1 MLRRGN
7 NIVSPKVF
15 SSVDSARQGIFMST
29 ASQDTGESS
38 KGFALIASR
47 FKASPMIPLMIAG
60 AAAIAVIVALLL
72 WLRSPDYRVL
82 LSNLSAKDGGD
93 IVGQLTQMNMPYQ
106 IADNG
111 SAILV
116 PADKVHELR
125 LRLAQSGLPKGG
137 NTGFELL
144 DKEQFGISQFSE
156 QINYQRALEGELS
169 RTIESLSPVQNVRVH
184 LAIPKPTLFVREQ
197 KLPTA
202 SVTIGLLPGRM
213 LDEGQITAIVHMVSS
228 SVTGL
233 TATNVTIVDQAGRLL
248 THNDNS
254 QQSANNAQIKMTKE
268 REFHLKQRIEDIIS
282 PLVGRANVHAQVTAQ
297 MDFSKVEQTSE
308 EYKPNQTPESAAVR
322 SHQNSQTLQNNNGGA
337 GGVPGALSN
346 QPPTPPN
353 APISTETNEKTSQQN
368 TNSRNDTSNSQS
380 DETTNYEVDRK
391 ISHTQR
397 QIGVVDRL
405 SVAVIIN
412 YLPQEGEN
420 GSQMKPLSP
429 ELMQQID
436 ALTREAMG
444 YSPHRGD
451 TLNITNSLFT
461 TDAVVEEQPSILENP
476 QFIAQALDYGKII
489 LIAMIAWLMWR
500 FGIKPQWVKYRKT
513 QQKQAEAEVF
523 VTTQLKTPL
532 RVDEDINE
540 EMDEQTRRRL
550 TRQRVS
556 AEIQSQR
563 IREMAEKD
571 PQVVAMVIR
580 QWLGRA

>member
-1 MLRRGN
+1 M
-7 NIVSPKVF
+7 
-15 SSVDSARQGIFMST
+15 SA
-29 ASQDTGESS
+29 ASKDTGEAK
-38 KGFALIASR
+38 KGFASIVER
-47 FKASPMIPLMIAG
+47 IKADPKIPLMIA
-60 AAAIAVIVALLL
+60 AAAAVSIIVALLL

-93 IVGQLTQMNMPYQ
+93 IVGQLTQMNVPYQ

-125 LRLAQSGLPKGG
+125 LKLAQSGLPKGG

-169 RTIESLSPVQNVRVH
+169 RTIESLSPVQSARVH

-202 SVTIGLLPGRM
+202 SVTVGLLPGRM
-213 LDEGQITAIVHMVSS
+213 LDEGQISAIVHMVSS

-233 TATNVTIVDQAGRLL
+233 TASNVIIVDQAGRLL
-248 THNDNS
+248 TNNDNS
-254 QQSANNAQIKMTKE
+254 QQSANSAQIKMTKE
-268 REFHLKQRIEDIIS
+268 MESHLKQRIEDILS
-282 PLVGRANVHAQVTAQ
+282 PLVGRANIHAQVTAQ

-308 EYKPNQTPESAAVR
+308 EYKPNQTPDSAAIR
-322 SHQNSQTLQNNNGGA
+322 SRQNSQSIQNNNGGT

-346 QPPTPPN
+346 QPVSAPN
-353 APISTETNEKTSQQN
+353 APIETNKDNKDGAQTAN
-368 TNSRNDTSNSQS
+368 NRNSVSNSQS

-405 SVAVIIN
+405 SVAVIVN
-412 YLPQEGEN
+412 YHSQDSEN
-420 GSQMKPLSP
+420 GPEMKPLPP
-429 ELMQQID
+429 EMLQQIE

-444 YSPHRGD
+444 FSTARGD
-451 TLNITNSLFT
+451 SLNITNSLFT
-461 TDAVVEEQPSILENP
+461 NETPIEEVPSLLESP
-476 QFIAQALDYGKII
+476 QFIAQLLDYGKIL
-489 LIAMIAWLMWR
+489 LIAIIAWFMWR

-513 QQKQAEAEVF
+513 QQAQAEAEVF
-523 VTTQLKTPL
+523 VATQLKTPL
-532 RVDEDINE
+532 VVDEAIDE

-571 PQVVAMVIR
+571 PQIVAMVIR
-580 QWLGRA
+580 QWLGKSQ

>member
-1 MLRRGN
+1 M
-7 NIVSPKVF
+7 
-15 SSVDSARQGIFMST
+15 SA
-29 ASQDTGESS
+29 ASKDTGEAK
-38 KGFALIASR
+38 KGFASIVER
-47 FKASPMIPLMIAG
+47 IKADPKIPLMIA
-60 AAAIAVIVALLL
+60 AAAAVSIIVALLL

-93 IVGQLTQMNMPYQ
+93 IVGQLTQMNVPYQ

-125 LRLAQSGLPKGG
+125 LKLAQSGLPKGG

-169 RTIESLSPVQNVRVH
+169 RTIESLSPVQSARVH

-202 SVTIGLLPGRM
+202 SVTVGLLPGRM
-213 LDEGQITAIVHMVSS
+213 LDEGQISAIVHMVSS

-233 TATNVTIVDQAGRLL
+233 TASNVIIVDQAGRLL
-248 THNDNS
+248 TNNDNS
-254 QQSANNAQIKMTKE
+254 QQSVNSAQIKMTKE
-268 REFHLKQRIEDIIS
+268 MESHLKQRIEDILS
-282 PLVGRANVHAQVTAQ
+282 PLVGRANIHAQVTAQ

-308 EYKPNQTPESAAVR
+308 EYKPNQTPDSAAIR
-322 SHQNSQTLQNNNGGA
+322 SRQNSQSMQNNNGGT

-346 QPPTPPN
+346 QPVSAPN
-353 APISTETNEKTSQQN
+353 APIETNKDNKDGTQTAN
-368 TNSRNDTSNSQS
+368 NRNSVSNSQS

-405 SVAVIIN
+405 SVAVIVN
-412 YLPQEGEN
+412 YHSQDGEN
-420 GSQMKPLSP
+420 GPEMKPLPP
-429 ELMQQID
+429 EMLQQIE

-444 YSPHRGD
+444 FSSARGD
-451 TLNITNSLFT
+451 SLNITNSLFT
-461 TDAVVEEQPSILENP
+461 NETPVEEEPSLLESP
-476 QFIAQALDYGKII
+476 QFIAQLLDYGKIL
-489 LIAMIAWLMWR
+489 LIAIIAWFMWR

-513 QQKQAEAEVF
+513 QQAQADAEVF
-523 VTTQLKTPL
+523 VATQMKTPL
-532 RVDEDINE
+532 VVDEVIDE
-540 EMDEQTRRRL
+540 DMDEQTRRRL

-571 PQVVAMVIR
+571 PQIVAMVIR
-580 QWLGRA
+580 QWLGKSQ

>member
-1 MLRRGN
+1 M
-7 NIVSPKVF
+7 
-15 SSVDSARQGIFMST
+15 SA
-29 ASQDTGESS
+29 ASKDTGEAK
-38 KGFALIASR
+38 KGFASIVER
-47 FKASPMIPLMIAG
+47 IKADPKIPLMIA
-60 AAAIAVIVALLL
+60 AAAAVSIIVALLL

-93 IVGQLTQMNMPYQ
+93 IVGQLTQMNVPYQ

-125 LRLAQSGLPKGG
+125 LKLAQSGLPKGG

-169 RTIESLSPVQNVRVH
+169 RTIESLSPVQSARVH

-202 SVTIGLLPGRM
+202 SVTVGLLPGRM
-213 LDEGQITAIVHMVSS
+213 LDEGQINAIVHMVSS

-233 TATNVTIVDQAGRLL
+233 TASNVIIVDQAGRLL
-248 THNDNS
+248 TNNDNS
-254 QQSANNAQIKMTKE
+254 QQSVNSAQIKMTKE
-268 REFHLKQRIEDIIS
+268 MESHLKQRIEDILS
-282 PLVGRANVHAQVTAQ
+282 PLVGRANIHAQVTAQ

-308 EYKPNQTPESAAVR
+308 EYKPNQTPDSAAIR
-322 SHQNSQTLQNNNGGA
+322 SRQNSQSMQNNNGGT

-346 QPPTPPN
+346 QPVSAPN
-353 APISTETNEKTSQQN
+353 APIETNKDNKDGTQTAN
-368 TNSRNDTSNSQS
+368 NRNSVSNSQS

-405 SVAVIIN
+405 SVAVIVN
-412 YLPQEGEN
+412 YHSQDGEN
-420 GSQMKPLSP
+420 GPEMKPLPP
-429 ELMQQID
+429 EMLQQIE

-444 YSPHRGD
+444 FSTARGD
-451 TLNITNSLFT
+451 SLNITNSLFT
-461 TDAVVEEQPSILENP
+461 NETPVEEVPSLLESP
-476 QFIAQALDYGKII
+476 QFIAQLLDYGKIL
-489 LIAMIAWLMWR
+489 LIAIIAWFMWR

-513 QQKQAEAEVF
+513 QQAQADAEVF
-523 VTTQLKTPL
+523 VATQMKTPL
-532 RVDEDINE
+532 VVDEVIDE
-540 EMDEQTRRRL
+540 DMDEQTRRRL

-571 PQVVAMVIR
+571 PQIVAMVIR
-580 QWLGRA
+580 QWLGKSQ

>member
-1 MLRRGN
+1 M
-7 NIVSPKVF
+7 
-15 SSVDSARQGIFMST
+15 SA
-29 ASQDTGESS
+29 ASKDTGEAK
-38 KGFALIASR
+38 KGFASIVER
-47 FKASPMIPLMIAG
+47 IKADPKIPLMIA
-60 AAAIAVIVALLL
+60 AAAAVSIIVALLL

-93 IVGQLTQMNMPYQ
+93 IVGQLTQMNVPYQ

-125 LRLAQSGLPKGG
+125 LKLAQSGLPKGG

-169 RTIESLSPVQNVRVH
+169 RTIESLSPVQSARVH

-202 SVTIGLLPGRM
+202 SVTVGLLPGRM
-213 LDEGQITAIVHMVSS
+213 LDEGQISAIVHMVSS

-233 TATNVTIVDQAGRLL
+233 TASNVIIVDQAGRLL
-248 THNDNS
+248 TNNDNS
-254 QQSANNAQIKMTKE
+254 QQSANSAQIKMTKE
-268 REFHLKQRIEDIIS
+268 MESHLKQRIEDILS
-282 PLVGRANVHAQVTAQ
+282 PLVGRANIHAQVTAQ

-308 EYKPNQTPESAAVR
+308 EYKPNQTPDSAAIR
-322 SHQNSQTLQNNNGGA
+322 SRQNSQSMQNNNGGT

-346 QPPTPPN
+346 QPVSAPN
-353 APISTETNEKTSQQN
+353 APIETNKDNKDGAQTAN
-368 TNSRNDTSNSQS
+368 NRNSVSNSQS

-405 SVAVIIN
+405 SVAVIVN
-412 YLPQEGEN
+412 YHSQDGEN
-420 GSQMKPLSP
+420 GPEMKPLPP
-429 ELMQQID
+429 EMLQQIE

-444 YSPHRGD
+444 FSTARGD
-451 TLNITNSLFT
+451 SLNITNSLFT
-461 TDAVVEEQPSILENP
+461 NETPVEEMPSLLESP
-476 QFIAQALDYGKII
+476 QFIAQLLDYGKIL
-489 LIAMIAWLMWR
+489 LIAIIAWFMWR

-513 QQKQAEAEVF
+513 QQAQAEAEVF
-523 VTTQLKTPL
+523 VATQLKTPL
-532 RVDEDINE
+532 VVDEAIDE

-571 PQVVAMVIR
+571 PQIVAMVIR
-580 QWLGRA
+580 QWLGKSQ

>member
-1 MLRRGN
+1 M
-7 NIVSPKVF
+7 
-15 SSVDSARQGIFMST
+15 SA
-29 ASQDTGESS
+29 ASKDTGEAK
-38 KGFALIASR
+38 KGFASIVER
-47 FKASPMIPLMIAG
+47 IKADPKIPLMIA
-60 AAAIAVIVALLL
+60 AAAAVSIIVALLL

-93 IVGQLTQMNMPYQ
+93 IVGQLTQMNVPYQ

-125 LRLAQSGLPKGG
+125 LKLAQSGLPKGG

-169 RTIESLSPVQNVRVH
+169 RTIESLSPVQSARVH

-202 SVTIGLLPGRM
+202 SVTVGLLPGRM
-213 LDEGQITAIVHMVSS
+213 LDEGQISAIVHMVSS

-233 TATNVTIVDQAGRLL
+233 TASNVIIVDQAGRLL
-248 THNDNS
+248 TNNDNS
-254 QQSANNAQIKMTKE
+254 QQSANSAQIKMTKE
-268 REFHLKQRIEDIIS
+268 MESHLKQRIEDILS
-282 PLVGRANVHAQVTAQ
+282 PLVGRANIHAQVTAQ

-308 EYKPNQTPESAAVR
+308 EYKPNQTPDSAAIR
-322 SHQNSQTLQNNNGGA
+322 SRQNSQSMQNNNGGT

-346 QPPTPPN
+346 QPVSAPN
-353 APISTETNEKTSQQN
+353 APIETNKDNKDGAQTAN
-368 TNSRNDTSNSQS
+368 NRNSVSNSQS

-405 SVAVIIN
+405 SVAVIVN
-412 YLPQEGEN
+412 YHSQDGEN
-420 GSQMKPLSP
+420 GPEMKPLPP
-429 ELMQQID
+429 EMLQQIE

-444 YSPHRGD
+444 FSTARGD
-451 TLNITNSLFT
+451 SLNITNSLFT
-461 TDAVVEEQPSILENP
+461 NETPVEEMPSLLESP
-476 QFIAQALDYGKII
+476 QFIAQLLDYGKIL
-489 LIAMIAWLMWR
+489 LIAIIAWFMWR

-513 QQKQAEAEVF
+513 QQAQAEAEVF
-523 VTTQLKTPL
+523 VATQLKTPL
-532 RVDEDINE
+532 VVDEAIDE

-571 PQVVAMVIR
+571 PQIVAMVIR
-580 QWLGRA
+580 QWLGKTQ

>member
-1 MLRRGN
+1 M
-7 NIVSPKVF
+7 
-15 SSVDSARQGIFMST
+15 SA
-29 ASQDTGESS
+29 ASKDTGEAK
-38 KGFALIASR
+38 KGFASIVER
-47 FKASPMIPLMIAG
+47 IKADPKIPLMIA
-60 AAAIAVIVALLL
+60 AAAAVSIIVALLL

-93 IVGQLTQMNMPYQ
+93 IVGQLTQMNVPYQ

-125 LRLAQSGLPKGG
+125 LKLAQSGLPKGG

-169 RTIESLSPVQNVRVH
+169 RTIESLSPVQSARVH

-202 SVTIGLLPGRM
+202 SVTVGLLPGRM
-213 LDEGQITAIVHMVSS
+213 LDEGQISAIVHMVSS

-233 TATNVTIVDQAGRLL
+233 TASNVIIVDQAGRLL
-248 THNDNS
+248 TNNDNS
-254 QQSANNAQIKMTKE
+254 QQSANSAQIKMTKE
-268 REFHLKQRIEDIIS
+268 MESHLKQRIEDILS
-282 PLVGRANVHAQVTAQ
+282 PLVGRANIHAQVTAQ

-308 EYKPNQTPESAAVR
+308 EYKPNQTPDSAAIR
-322 SHQNSQTLQNNNGGA
+322 SRQNSQSMQNNNGGT

-346 QPPTPPN
+346 QPVSAPN
-353 APISTETNEKTSQQN
+353 APIEINKDNKDGTQPANN
-368 TNSRNDTSNSQS
+368 RNSVSNSQS

-405 SVAVIIN
+405 SVAVIVN
-412 YLPQEGEN
+412 YHSQEGEN
-420 GSQMKPLSP
+420 GPEMKPLPP
-429 ELMQQID
+429 EILQQIE

-444 YSPHRGD
+444 FSTARGD
-451 TLNITNSLFT
+451 SLNITNSLFT
-461 TDAVVEEQPSILENP
+461 NETPVEEVPSLLESP
-476 QFIAQALDYGKII
+476 QFIAQLLDYGKIL
-489 LIAMIAWLMWR
+489 LIAIIAWFMWR

-513 QQKQAEAEVF
+513 QQAQADAEVF
-523 VTTQLKTPL
+523 VATQMKTPL
-532 RVDEDINE
+532 VVDEVIDE
-540 EMDEQTRRRL
+540 DMDEQTRRRL

-571 PQVVAMVIR
+571 PQIVAMVIR
-580 QWLGRA
+580 QWLGKSQ

>member
-1 MLRRGN
+1 M
-7 NIVSPKVF
+7 
-15 SSVDSARQGIFMST
+15 SA
-29 ASQDTGESS
+29 ASKDTGEAK
-38 KGFALIASR
+38 KGFASIVER
-47 FKASPMIPLMIAG
+47 IKADPKIPLMIA
-60 AAAIAVIVALLL
+60 AAAAVSIIVALLL

-93 IVGQLTQMNMPYQ
+93 IVGQLTQMNVPYQ

-125 LRLAQSGLPKGG
+125 LKLAQSGLPKGG

-169 RTIESLSPVQNVRVH
+169 RTIESLSPVQSARVH

-202 SVTIGLLPGRM
+202 SVTVGLLPGRM
-213 LDEGQITAIVHMVSS
+213 LDEGQISAIVHMVSS

-233 TATNVTIVDQAGRLL
+233 TASNVIIVDQAGRLL
-248 THNDNS
+248 TNNDNS
-254 QQSANNAQIKMTKE
+254 QQSVNSAQIKMTKE
-268 REFHLKQRIEDIIS
+268 MESHLKQRIEDILS
-282 PLVGRANVHAQVTAQ
+282 PLVGRANIHAQVTAQ

-308 EYKPNQTPESAAVR
+308 EYKPNQTPDSAAIR
-322 SHQNSQTLQNNNGGA
+322 SRQNSQSMQNNNGGT

-346 QPPTPPN
+346 QPVSAPN
-353 APISTETNEKTSQQN
+353 APIETNKDNKDDTQTAN
-368 TNSRNDTSNSQS
+368 NRNSVSNSQS

-405 SVAVIIN
+405 SVAVIVN
-412 YLPQEGEN
+412 YHSQDGEN
-420 GSQMKPLSP
+420 GPEMKPLPP
-429 ELMQQID
+429 EMLQQIE

-444 YSPHRGD
+444 FSTARGD
-451 TLNITNSLFT
+451 SLNITNSLFT
-461 TDAVVEEQPSILENP
+461 NETPVEEVPSLLESP
-476 QFIAQALDYGKII
+476 QFIAQLLDYGKIL
-489 LIAMIAWLMWR
+489 LIAIIAWFMWR

-513 QQKQAEAEVF
+513 QQAQADAEVF
-523 VTTQLKTPL
+523 VATQMKTPL
-532 RVDEDINE
+532 VVDEVIDE
-540 EMDEQTRRRL
+540 DMDEQTRRRL

-571 PQVVAMVIR
+571 PQIVAMVIR
-580 QWLGRA
+580 QWLGKSQWV

>member
-1 MLRRGN
+1 
-7 NIVSPKVF
+7 
-15 SSVDSARQGIFMST
+15 MSI
-29 ASQDTGESS
+29 ASKDTGEA
-38 KGFALIASR
+38 KRGFASIADR
-47 FKASPMIPLMIAG
+47 IKADPKIPLIIVG
-60 AAAIAVIVALLL
+60 AAAIAIIVALFL

-93 IVGQLTQMNMPYQ
+93 IVGQLTQMNVPYQ

-125 LRLAQSGLPKGG
+125 LKLAQSGLPKGG

-169 RTIESLSPVQNVRVH
+169 RTIESLSPVQSARVH

-202 SVTIGLLPGRM
+202 SVTVGLLPGRM
-213 LDEGQITAIVHMVSS
+213 LDEGQISAIVHMVSS

-233 TATNVTIVDQAGRLL
+233 TAANVIIVDQTGRLL
-248 THNDNS
+248 TNNDNS
-254 QQSANNAQIKMTKE
+254 QQSANSAQIKMTKE
-268 REFHLKQRIEDIIS
+268 MEAHLKQRIEDILS
-282 PLVGRANVHAQVTAQ
+282 PLVGRANIHAQVTAQ

-308 EYKPNQTPESAAVR
+308 EYKPNPTPDSAAIR
-322 SHQNSQTLQNNNGGA
+322 SRQNSQSMQNNNGGPS
-337 GGVPGALSN
+337 GVPGALSN
-346 QPPTPPN
+346 QPVSAPN
-353 APISTETNEKTSQQN
+353 APIETPKENNDNKDTQQSSNTRNSTI
-368 TNSRNDTSNSQS
+368 NSQN

-405 SVAVIIN
+405 SVAVIVN
-412 YLPQEGEN
+412 YQASNGEN
-420 GSQMKPLSP
+420 GVEMKPLTP
-429 ELMQQID
+429 EMLKQID

-444 YSPHRGD
+444 YSVDRGD
-451 TLNITNSLFT
+451 SINITNSLFT
-461 TDAVVEEQPSILENP
+461 NDTLVEEP
-476 QFIAQALDYGKII
+476 QSLLSDPQLLAQALDYGKII
-489 LIAMIAWLMWR
+489 LIALIAWLMWR

-513 QQKQAEAEVF
+513 QQAQVDAEIFVATQAKAPF
-523 VTTQLKTPL
+523 V
-532 RVDEDINE
+532 VEEEINE
-540 EMDEQTRRRL
+540 DMDEKARRRL

-580 QWLGRA
+580 QWLGKSQ

>member
-1 MLRRGN
+1 
-7 NIVSPKVF
+7 
-15 SSVDSARQGIFMST
+15 MST
-29 ASQDTGESS
+29 ASKDTGEAK
-38 KGFALIASR
+38 KGFASLIESI
-47 FKASPMIPLMIAG
+47 KADPKIPLIIAG
-60 AAAIAVIVALLL
+60 AAAISIIVALLL
-72 WLRSPDYRVL
+72 WFRSPDYRVL

-93 IVGQLTQMNMPYQ
+93 IVSQLTQMNVPYQ

-125 LRLAQSGLPKGG
+125 LKLAQSGLPKGG

-169 RTIESLSPVQNVRVH
+169 RTIESLSPVQSARVH

-202 SVTIGLLPGRM
+202 SVTVGLLPGRM
-213 LDEGQITAIVHMVSS
+213 LDEGQISAIVHMVSS

-233 TATNVTIVDQAGRLL
+233 TAANVIIVDQTGRLL
-248 THNDNS
+248 TNNDNS
-254 QQSANNAQIKMTKE
+254 QQSANSAQIKMTKE
-268 REFHLKQRIEDIIS
+268 MEAHLKERIEDILS
-282 PLVGRANVHAQVTAQ
+282 PLVGRANIHAQVTAQ

-308 EYKPNQTPESAAVR
+308 EYKPNQTPDAAAVR
-322 SHQNSQTLQNNNGGA
+322 SRQNSESLQNSNGGPS
-337 GGVPGALSN
+337 GVPGALSN
-346 QPPTPPN
+346 QPVSAPS
-353 APISTETNEKTSQQN
+353 APIDGNKENADGKTSGNNRNGTLN
-368 TNSRNDTSNSQS
+368 TQR

-405 SVAVIIN
+405 SVAVIVN
-412 YLPQEGEN
+412 YQSQEGEK
-420 GSQMKPLSP
+420 GPEMKPLPP
-429 ELMQQID
+429 EMLQQID

-444 YSPHRGD
+444 YSAQRGD
-451 TLNITNSLFT
+451 SINITNSLFT
-461 TDAVVEEQPSILENP
+461 DDTPVIEEPSLLSSP
-476 QFIAQALDYGKII
+476 QVISQALDYGKIV
-489 LIAMIAWLMWR
+489 LIALIAWFMWR

-513 QQKQAEAEVF
+513 QQAQIDAEMSIANASQVKAPF
-523 VTTQLKTPL
+523 V
-532 RVDEDINE
+532 VEEEISED
-540 EMDEQTRRRL
+540 MDEKTRRRL

-580 QWLGRA
+580 QWLGKSQ

>member
-1 MLRRGN
+1 M
-7 NIVSPKVF
+7 
-15 SSVDSARQGIFMST
+15 SA
-29 ASQDTGESS
+29 ASKDTGEAK
-38 KGFALIASR
+38 KGFASIVER
-47 FKASPMIPLMIAG
+47 IKADPKIPLMIA
-60 AAAIAVIVALLL
+60 AAAAVSIIVALLL

-93 IVGQLTQMNMPYQ
+93 IVGQLTQMNVPYQ

-125 LRLAQSGLPKGG
+125 LKLAQSGLPKGG

-169 RTIESLSPVQNVRVH
+169 RTIESLSPVQSARVH

-202 SVTIGLLPGRM
+202 SVTVGLLPGRM
-213 LDEGQITAIVHMVSS
+213 LDEGQISAIVHMVSS

-233 TATNVTIVDQAGRLL
+233 TASNVIIVDQAGRLL
-248 THNDNS
+248 TNNDNS
-254 QQSANNAQIKMTKE
+254 QQSANSAQIKMTKE
-268 REFHLKQRIEDIIS
+268 MESHLKQRIEDILS
-282 PLVGRANVHAQVTAQ
+282 PLVGRANIHAQVTAQ

-308 EYKPNQTPESAAVR
+308 EYKPNQTPDSAAIR
-322 SHQNSQTLQNNNGGA
+322 SRQNSQSMQNNNGGTD
-337 GGVPGALSN
+337 GVPGALSN
-346 QPPTPPN
+346 QPVSAPN
-353 APISTETNEKTSQQN
+353 APIETNKDNKDGAQTAN
-368 TNSRNDTSNSQS
+368 NRNSVSNSQS

-405 SVAVIIN
+405 SVAVIVN
-412 YLPQEGEN
+412 YHSQDGEN
-420 GSQMKPLSP
+420 GPEMKPLPP
-429 ELMQQID
+429 EMLQQIE

-444 YSPHRGD
+444 FSTARGD
-451 TLNITNSLFT
+451 SLNITNSLFT
-461 TDAVVEEQPSILENP
+461 NETPIEEVPSLLESP
-476 QFIAQALDYGKII
+476 QFIAQLLDYGKIL
-489 LIAMIAWLMWR
+489 LIAIIAWFMWR

-513 QQKQAEAEVF
+513 QQAEAEVF
-523 VTTQLKTPL
+523 VATQLKTPL
-532 RVDEDINE
+532 VVDEAIDE

-571 PQVVAMVIR
+571 PQIVAMVIR
-580 QWLGRA
+580 QWLGKSQ

>member
-1 MLRRGN
+1 M
-7 NIVSPKVF
+7 
-15 SSVDSARQGIFMST
+15 SA
-29 ASQDTGESS
+29 ASKETGEAS
-38 KGFALIASR
+38 KGFASIATRLKS
-47 FKASPMIPLMIAG
+47 SPKIPLMIAG
-60 AAAIAVIVALLL
+60 AAAIAVVVALLL

-93 IVGQLTQMNMPYQ
+93 IVSQLTQMNVPYQ

-125 LRLAQSGLPKGG
+125 LKLAQSGLPKGG

-156 QINYQRALEGELS
+156 QVNYQRALEGELS
-169 RTIESLSPVQNVRVH
+169 RTIESLSPVQNARVH

-202 SVTIGLLPGRM
+202 SVTVGLLPGRM
-213 LDEGQITAIVHMVSS
+213 LDESQITAIVHMVSS
-228 SVTGL
+228 SVSGL
-233 TATNVTIVDQAGRLL
+233 TAANVTIVDQTGRLL
-248 THNDNS
+248 TNNDNS
-254 QQSANNAQIKMTKE
+254 QQSANSAQIKMTKE
-268 REFHLKQRIEDIIS
+268 MESHLKQRIEDILS

-308 EYKPNQTPESAAVR
+308 EYKPNQTPESAAIR
-322 SHQNSQTLQNNNGGA
+322 SRQNSQSMQNNNGGT

-346 QPPTPPN
+346 QPPS
-353 APISTETNEKTSQQN
+353 APSAPVSTDKNNQTSQKN
-368 TNSRNDTSNSQS
+368 NMSGNGSSHSQS

-420 GSQMKPLSP
+420 SVQMKPLPP
-429 ELMQQID
+429 EMMKQID

-444 YSPHRGD
+444 YSVDRGD
-451 TLNITNSLFT
+451 SLNITNSLFT
-461 TDAVVEEQPSILENP
+461 NETVVEEQPSMLENP
-476 QFIAQALDYGKII
+476 QLIAQILDYGKIL
-489 LIAMIAWLMWR
+489 LIAIIAWFMWR
-500 FGIKPQWVKYRKT
+500 FGIKPQWVKYRQSQQAQVTAETFVAT
-513 QQKQAEAEVF
+513 QP
-523 VTTQLKTPL
+523 KTPL
-532 RVDEDINE
+532 VVDEEINE
-540 EMDEQTRRRL
+540 DMDEQTRRRL

-580 QWLGRA
+580 QWLGKAQ

>member
-1 MLRRGN
+1 M
-7 NIVSPKVF
+7 
-15 SSVDSARQGIFMST
+15 SA
-29 ASQDTGESS
+29 ASKDTGEAK
-38 KGFALIASR
+38 KGFASIVDR
-47 FKASPMIPLMIAG
+47 IKADPKIPLMIA
-60 AAAIAVIVALLL
+60 AAAAVSIIVALLL

-93 IVGQLTQMNMPYQ
+93 IVSQLTQMNVPYQ

-125 LRLAQSGLPKGG
+125 LKLAQSGLPKGG

-169 RTIESLSPVQNVRVH
+169 RTIESLSPVQSARVH

-202 SVTIGLLPGRM
+202 SVTVGLLPGRM
-213 LDEGQITAIVHMVSS
+213 LDEGQISAIVHMVSS

-233 TATNVTIVDQAGRLL
+233 TASNVIIVDQAGRLL
-248 THNDNS
+248 TNNDNS
-254 QQSANNAQIKMTKE
+254 QQSANSAQIKMTKE
-268 REFHLKQRIEDIIS
+268 MESHLKQRIEDILS
-282 PLVGRANVHAQVTAQ
+282 PLVGRANIHAQVTAQ

-308 EYKPNQTPESAAVR
+308 EYKPNQTPDSAAIR
-322 SHQNSQTLQNNNGGA
+322 SRQNSQSMQNNNGGT

-346 QPPTPPN
+346 QPVSAPN
-353 APISTETNEKTSQQN
+353 APIETNKDNKDAQQTTNNRNN
-368 TNSRNDTSNSQS
+368 TTNSQS

-405 SVAVIIN
+405 SVAVIVN
-412 YLPQEGEN
+412 YHSQEGEN
-420 GSQMKPLSP
+420 GPEMKPLPP
-429 ELMQQID
+429 EMLQQIE

-444 YSPHRGD
+444 FSSARGD
-451 TLNITNSLFT
+451 SINITNSLFT
-461 TDAVVEEQPSILENP
+461 DDTPVEVEPSLLSNP
-476 QFIAQALDYGKII
+476 QLITQLLDYGKILLI
-489 LIAMIAWLMWR
+489 TLIAWFMWR

-513 QQKQAEAEVF
+513 QQAQVDAEIFVATQAKAPF
-523 VTTQLKTPL
+523 V
-532 RVDEDINE
+532 VDEEINE
-540 EMDEQTRRRL
+540 DMDEQTRRRL

-580 QWLGRA
+580 QWLGKSL

>member
-1 MLRRGN
+1 M
-7 NIVSPKVF
+7 
-15 SSVDSARQGIFMST
+15 SA
-29 ASQDTGESS
+29 ASKDTGEAK
-38 KGFALIASR
+38 KGFASIVER
-47 FKASPMIPLMIAG
+47 IKADPKIPLMIA
-60 AAAIAVIVALLL
+60 AAAAVSIIVALLL

-93 IVGQLTQMNMPYQ
+93 IVGQLTQMNVPYQ

-125 LRLAQSGLPKGG
+125 LKLAQSGLPKGG

-169 RTIESLSPVQNVRVH
+169 RTIESLSPVQSARVH

-202 SVTIGLLPGRM
+202 SVTVGLLPGRM
-213 LDEGQITAIVHMVSS
+213 LDEGQISAIVHMVSS

-233 TATNVTIVDQAGRLL
+233 TASNVIIVDQAGRLL
-248 THNDNS
+248 TNNDNS
-254 QQSANNAQIKMTKE
+254 QQSVNSAQIKITKE
-268 REFHLKQRIEDIIS
+268 MESHLKQRIEDILS
-282 PLVGRANVHAQVTAQ
+282 PLVGRANIHAQVTAQ

-308 EYKPNQTPESAAVR
+308 EYKPNQTPDSAAIR
-322 SHQNSQTLQNNNGGA
+322 SRQNSQSMQNNNGGT

-346 QPPTPPN
+346 QPVSAPN
-353 APISTETNEKTSQQN
+353 APIETNKDNKDGTQTAN
-368 TNSRNDTSNSQS
+368 NRNSVSNSQS

-405 SVAVIIN
+405 SVAVIVN
-412 YLPQEGEN
+412 YHSQDGEN
-420 GSQMKPLSP
+420 GPEMKPLPP
-429 ELMQQID
+429 EMLQQIE

-444 YSPHRGD
+444 FSTARGD
-451 TLNITNSLFT
+451 SLNITNSLFT
-461 TDAVVEEQPSILENP
+461 NETPVEEVPSLLESP
-476 QFIAQALDYGKII
+476 QFIAQLLDYGKIL
-489 LIAMIAWLMWR
+489 LIAIIAWFMWR

-513 QQKQAEAEVF
+513 QQAQADAEVF
-523 VTTQLKTPL
+523 VATQMKTPL
-532 RVDEDINE
+532 VVDEVIDE
-540 EMDEQTRRRL
+540 DMDEQTRRRL

-571 PQVVAMVIR
+571 PQIVAMVIR
-580 QWLGRA
+580 QWLGKSQ

>member
-1 MLRRGN
+1 M
-7 NIVSPKVF
+7 
-15 SSVDSARQGIFMST
+15 SA
-29 ASQDTGESS
+29 ASKDTGEAK
-38 KGFALIASR
+38 KGFASIVDR
-47 FKASPMIPLMIAG
+47 IKADPKIPLMIA
-60 AAAIAVIVALLL
+60 AAAAVSIIVALLL

-93 IVGQLTQMNMPYQ
+93 IVSQLTQMNVPYQ

-125 LRLAQSGLPKGG
+125 LKLAQSGLPKGG

-169 RTIESLSPVQNVRVH
+169 RTIESLSPVQSARVH

-202 SVTIGLLPGRM
+202 SVTVGLLPGRM
-213 LDEGQITAIVHMVSS
+213 LDEGQISAIVHMVSS

-233 TATNVTIVDQAGRLL
+233 TASNVIIVDQAGRLL
-248 THNDNS
+248 TNNDNS
-254 QQSANNAQIKMTKE
+254 QQSANSAQIKMTKE
-268 REFHLKQRIEDIIS
+268 MESHLKQRIEDILS
-282 PLVGRANVHAQVTAQ
+282 PLVGRANIHAQVTAQ

-308 EYKPNQTPESAAVR
+308 EYKPNQTPDSAAIR
-322 SHQNSQTLQNNNGGA
+322 SRQNSQSIQNNNGGT

-346 QPPTPPN
+346 QPVSAPN
-353 APISTETNEKTSQQN
+353 APIETNKDNKDAQQTTNNRNN
-368 TNSRNDTSNSQS
+368 TTNSQS

-405 SVAVIIN
+405 SVAVIVN
-412 YLPQEGEN
+412 YHSQEGEN
-420 GSQMKPLSP
+420 GPEMKPLPP
-429 ELMQQID
+429 EMLQQIE

-444 YSPHRGD
+444 FSSARGD
-451 TLNITNSLFT
+451 SINITNSLFT
-461 TDAVVEEQPSILENP
+461 DDTPVEVEPSLLSNP
-476 QFIAQALDYGKII
+476 QLITQLLDYGKILLI
-489 LIAMIAWLMWR
+489 TLIAWFMWR

-513 QQKQAEAEVF
+513 QQAQVDAEIFVATQAKAPF
-523 VTTQLKTPL
+523 V
-532 RVDEDINE
+532 VDEEINE
-540 EMDEQTRRRL
+540 DMDEQTRRRL

-580 QWLGRA
+580 QWLGKSLWV

>member
-1 MLRRGN
+1 M
-7 NIVSPKVF
+7 
-15 SSVDSARQGIFMST
+15 SA
-29 ASQDTGESS
+29 ASKETGEAS
-38 KGFALIASR
+38 KGFASIATRLKS
-47 FKASPMIPLMIAG
+47 SPKIPLMIAG
-60 AAAIAVIVALLL
+60 AAAIAVVVALLL

-82 LSNLSAKDGGD
+82 LSNLRAKDGGD
-93 IVGQLTQMNMPYQ
+93 IVSQLTQMNVPYQ

-125 LRLAQSGLPKGG
+125 LKLAQSGLPKGG

-156 QINYQRALEGELS
+156 QVNYQRALEGELS
-169 RTIESLSPVQNVRVH
+169 RTIESLSPVQNARVH

-202 SVTIGLLPGRM
+202 SVTVGLLPGRM
-213 LDEGQITAIVHMVSS
+213 LDESQITAIVHMVSS
-228 SVTGL
+228 SVSGL
-233 TATNVTIVDQAGRLL
+233 TAANVTIVDQTGRLL
-248 THNDNS
+248 TNNDNS
-254 QQSANNAQIKMTKE
+254 QQSANSAQIKMTKE
-268 REFHLKQRIEDIIS
+268 MESHLKQRIEDILS

-308 EYKPNQTPESAAVR
+308 EYKPNQTPESAAIR
-322 SHQNSQTLQNNNGGA
+322 SRQNSQSMQNNNGGT

-346 QPPTPPN
+346 QPPSTPS
-353 APISTETNEKTSQQN
+353 APVSTDKNNQTSQKN
-368 TNSRNDTSNSQS
+368 NMSGNGSSHSQS

-420 GSQMKPLSP
+420 GVQMKPLPP
-429 ELMQQID
+429 EMMKQID

-444 YSPHRGD
+444 YSVDRGD
-451 TLNITNSLFT
+451 SLNITNSLFT
-461 TDAVVEEQPSILENP
+461 NETVVEEQPSMLENP
-476 QFIAQALDYGKII
+476 QLIAQILDYGKIL
-489 LIAMIAWLMWR
+489 LIAIIAWFMWR
-500 FGIKPQWVKYRKT
+500 FGIKPQWVKYRQSQQAQVTAETFVAT
-513 QQKQAEAEVF
+513 QP
-523 VTTQLKTPL
+523 KTPL
-532 RVDEDINE
+532 VVDEEINE
-540 EMDEQTRRRL
+540 DMDEQTRRRL

-580 QWLGRA
+580 QWLGKAQ

>member
-1 MLRRGN
+1 M
-7 NIVSPKVF
+7 
-15 SSVDSARQGIFMST
+15 SA
-29 ASQDTGESS
+29 ASKDTGEAK
-38 KGFALIASR
+38 KGFASIVER
-47 FKASPMIPLMIAG
+47 IKADPKIPLMIA
-60 AAAIAVIVALLL
+60 AAAAVSIIVALLL

-93 IVGQLTQMNMPYQ
+93 IVGQLTQMNVPYQ

-125 LRLAQSGLPKGG
+125 LKLAQSGLPKGG

-169 RTIESLSPVQNVRVH
+169 RTIESLSPVQSARVH

-202 SVTIGLLPGRM
+202 SVTVGLLPGRM
-213 LDEGQITAIVHMVSS
+213 LDEGQISAIVHMVSS

-233 TATNVTIVDQAGRLL
+233 TASNVIIVDQAGRLL
-248 THNDNS
+248 TNNDNS
-254 QQSANNAQIKMTKE
+254 QQSANSAQIKMTKE
-268 REFHLKQRIEDIIS
+268 MESHLKQRIEDILS
-282 PLVGRANVHAQVTAQ
+282 PLVGRANIHAQVTAQ

-308 EYKPNQTPESAAVR
+308 EYKPNQTPDSAAIR
-322 SHQNSQTLQNNNGGA
+322 SRQNSQSMQNNNGGT

-346 QPPTPPN
+346 QPVSAPN
-353 APISTETNEKTSQQN
+353 APIETNKDNKGGAQTAN
-368 TNSRNDTSNSQS
+368 NRNSVSNSQS

-405 SVAVIIN
+405 SVAVIVN
-412 YLPQEGEN
+412 YHSQDGEN
-420 GSQMKPLSP
+420 GPEMKPLPP
-429 ELMQQID
+429 EMLQQIE

-444 YSPHRGD
+444 FSTARGD
-451 TLNITNSLFT
+451 SLNITNSLFT
-461 TDAVVEEQPSILENP
+461 NETPVEEMPSLLESP
-476 QFIAQALDYGKII
+476 QFIAQLLDYGKIL
-489 LIAMIAWLMWR
+489 LIAIIAWFMWR

-513 QQKQAEAEVF
+513 QQAQAEAEVF
-523 VTTQLKTPL
+523 VATQLKTPL
-532 RVDEDINE
+532 VVDEAIDE

-571 PQVVAMVIR
+571 PQIVAMVIR
-580 QWLGRA
+580 QWLGKSQ